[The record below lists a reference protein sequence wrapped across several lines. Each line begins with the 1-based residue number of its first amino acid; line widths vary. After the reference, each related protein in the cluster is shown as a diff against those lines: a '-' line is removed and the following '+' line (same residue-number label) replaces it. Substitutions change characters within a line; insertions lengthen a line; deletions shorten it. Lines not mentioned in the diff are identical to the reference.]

1 LLGAVERVEETGEG
15 PCVRRE
21 IVYPGKI
28 PDHFAHHSGLAGVL
42 PFVEEVIVNADG
54 EQIVSA
60 LRTQLGGTDLLPK
73 KELERKL
80 HEAVRLART
89 RLGVA
94 KE

>member
-1 LLGAVERVEETGEG
+1 LN
-15 PCVRRE
+15 
-21 IVYPGKI
+21 
-28 PDHFAHHSGLAGVL
+28 
-42 PFVEEVIVNADG
+42 EVIVNADG